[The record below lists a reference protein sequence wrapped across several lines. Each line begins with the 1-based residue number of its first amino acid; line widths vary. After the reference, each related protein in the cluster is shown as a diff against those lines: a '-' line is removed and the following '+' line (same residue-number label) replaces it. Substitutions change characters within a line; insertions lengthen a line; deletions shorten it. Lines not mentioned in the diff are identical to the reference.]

1 MRQDVK
7 LKGKL
12 KGYTQTP
19 LVLTALFGAMDVWM
33 YVLNIKAGVL
43 GSVFVGIYFFVML
56 FVYWRNKPILMNELI
71 DFATQYGT
79 VQKRLLNEFEV
90 PYAVMDA
97 TGKLLWMNRQFEA
110 LSEKN
115 KGYHKSITTIFPQIT
130 RELMEK
136 EDELEL
142 VVEREECV
150 YRASV
155 HKIHFTDILHESS
168 SIELTEKVQYLQV
181 IYLFDETQLTRY
193 RIENQEMQMVPA
205 LVYIDNYDE
214 VLDTVEEVKKS
225 LLVALVD
232 RKVTKFFASIDGLV
246 KKTENDKY
254 FVVFQHKY
262 LEKME
267 EEKFSLLEDV
277 KSIKVGNEMSV
288 TLSMGIG
295 YVGNDYTKNYEYSRM
310 AIDLALGRG
319 GDQVVVKT
327 RDKISYFGGSNRQ
340 VDKSTR
346 VKARVKA
353 LALREIMITRDKF
366 FVMGHKIADIDSFGA
381 AIGIYCA
388 ARQLGKKAQIVID
401 EVNTTLRPLKECF
414 TPENGYPDDMFIP
427 SQLALDEIDSHTA
440 LIVVDTNRP
449 SYTECPNLLNRAKAI
464 VVFDHHRQCEDVVK
478 NAVLSYTE
486 PYASSTCEMIA
497 EVLQY
502 FDEDIKLSTQEADAI
517 YAGILIDTNNFVSK
531 TGVRTFEAAAYLRRC
546 GAEVTRVRK
555 MLRNDMDAYKAR
567 AEAVRHAE
575 VFHNMFAISV
585 CPADNIE
592 SPTVACAQAAN
603 ELLNI
608 IGIKASFVLTE
619 YHDRIYISARS
630 IDEINVQHRSGIVL
644 YTSIVEATVSRTR
657 PVLMA
662 ALTTVFGLSFA
673 TLLTLFVTPAL
684 YTIFYKISKRGE

>member
-142 VVEREECV
+142 AVEREECV

-267 EEKFSLLEDV
+267 EEKFRLLEDV

-630 IDEINVQHRSGIVL
+630 IDEINVQLVMERLGGGGHMNSAGAQL
-644 YTSIVEATVSRTR
+644 TGCTLEDAKRTIEN
-657 PVLMA
+657 
-662 ALTTVFGLSFA
+662 
-673 TLLTLFVTPAL
+673 TLDEM
-684 YTIFYKISKRGE
+684 IREGDIK

>member
-630 IDEINVQHRSGIVL
+630 IDEINVQLVMERLGGGGHMNASGAQFDH
-644 YTSIVEATVSRTR
+644 TNMEEAVNCVKAQIDR
-657 PVLMA
+657 MIEE
-662 ALTTVFGLSFA
+662 GD
-673 TLLTLFVTPAL
+673 
-684 YTIFYKISKRGE
+684 I

>member
-246 KKTENDKY
+246 KKIENDKY

-630 IDEINVQHRSGIVL
+630 IDEINVQLVMERLGGGGHMNSAGAQL
-644 YTSIVEATVSRTR
+644 TGCTLEDAKRTIEN
-657 PVLMA
+657 
-662 ALTTVFGLSFA
+662 
-673 TLLTLFVTPAL
+673 TLDEM
-684 YTIFYKISKRGE
+684 IREGDIK